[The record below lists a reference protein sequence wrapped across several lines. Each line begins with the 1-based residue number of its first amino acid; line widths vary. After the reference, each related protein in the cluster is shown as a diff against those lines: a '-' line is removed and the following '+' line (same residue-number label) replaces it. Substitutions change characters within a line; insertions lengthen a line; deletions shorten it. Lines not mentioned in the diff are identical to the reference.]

1 MKTIEIN
8 GRMFEIKKVSA
19 DRLSGL
25 ESRVKRCA
33 GLDLFNYYNNP
44 SYIKHNI
51 WWSWRTWSLDCDDCM
66 IRNYFGV
73 TAANCNQ
80 FTIGALSELG
90 VIIITKLHNYLYV
103 LK

>member
-8 GRMFEIKKVSA
+8 GEMFEIKKVNA
-19 DRLSGL
+19 DRLSAL
-25 ESRVKRCA
+25 TRDVKRCA
-33 GLDLFNYYNNP
+33 GFDLDNYYAKP
-44 SYIKHNI
+44 SDIKRNI

-73 TAANCNQ
+73 TGANCSQ
-80 FTIGALSELG
+80 FIIGTLSELG
-90 VIIITKLHNYLYV
+90 VIIITKSHNYLYV